1 MRPTAGQVFSSRY
14 ELVSRIA
21 IGGMG
26 EVWKANDSVIGRTV
40 AVKILKEE
48 YMGDP
53 GFRERFRAEARHAA
67 LVNHEG
73 IANVFDYG
81 EEDGSAYLVME
92 LVPGEALSS
101 VLDREK
107 ILPATKVLNY
117 VAQTAAALYAA
128 HQAGLVHR
136 DIKPGNLLITP
147 DGTVKITDFGIARLA
162 DQVPLTATGQV
173 MGTVQY
179 LAPEQAGGKPASPLT
194 DVYSL
199 GIVAYEA
206 LAGKRPF
213 RGESQV
219 AIALAQIKEAP
230 PALPSSIPEEVRA
243 LVMSCMAKKPEGR
256 PASAEALSLAASAL
270 ARGDIEAALALFP
283 SPAGPSSSEGASPES
298 SPSAR
303 LRELKESPPKLGR
316 KFWIFGGVGAAVALA
331 LIATSLTVLLQTPE
345 ENVLES
351 PIVTVVVEP
360 EIPLVAPP
368 VIAEVPLDSPVEV
381 VTVEVTEREIVGKT
395 RSQVEEVLTAKGLR
409 VDAITGNIA
418 PAPDRVATAY
428 RVNPQGVV
436 AQDTLIAVY
445 FYAAIP
451 QPPKPRSI
459 MVIPAGGPYEPGEEI
474 VLEWPGYAQCPSGFP
489 LVSYTL
495 QIVGGD
501 ILDNEG
507 ATVLDP
513 EQTAVN
519 VMLGEGESLK
529 ASYLVK
535 CGSLSS
541 PLSTELALTITPAE
555 PVAEDPPAEPVAEDP
570 PVE

>member
-1 MRPTAGQVFSSRY
+1 MRPTTGQVFGSRY

-40 AVKILKEE
+40 AIKILKDE
-48 YMGDP
+48 YMGDS

-81 EEDGSAYLVME
+81 EEEGSAYLVME
-92 LVPGEALSS
+92 MVPGEALSS
-101 VLDREK
+101 ILEREK
-107 ILPATKVLNY
+107 ILPASRVLSI
-117 VAQTAAALYAA
+117 VAQTASALHAA

-147 DGTVKITDFGIARLA
+147 DGSVKITDFGIARLA

-179 LAPEQAGGKPASPLT
+179 LAPEQAGGKPASPAT

-219 AIALAQIKEAP
+219 AIAMAQIKEKP
-230 PALPSSIPEEVRA
+230 PELPSSIPSAVRA

-256 PASAEALSLAASAL
+256 PASAQDLAQ
-270 ARGDIEAALALFP
+270 AALAL
-283 SPAGPSSSEGASPES
+283 SRGDDAAGLAFIPEPETEKPSSEKKKPTAVSTETSPVEI
-298 SPSAR
+298 PR
-303 LRELKESPPKLGR
+303 KLGR
-316 KFWIFGGVGAAVALA
+316 NFWLFSGIGAFVAIA
-331 LIATSLTVLLQTPE
+331 LIATSLTVLLQSPPSDVVEDPVVPVLPDTPE
-345 ENVLES
+345 VS
-351 PIVTVVVEP
+351 EP
-360 EIPLVAPP
+360 ETSVEEPETEEDIVP
-368 VIAEVPLDSPVEV
+368 EVT
-381 VTVEVTEREIVGKT
+381 TVEITQAEIVGKT
-395 RSQVEEVLTAKGLR
+395 QAQVQETLTQKGLR
-409 VDAITGNIA
+409 LDAITGNIA
-418 PAPDRVATAY
+418 PSQDLVATAY
-428 RVNPQGVV
+428 RVNPQGTV
-436 AQDTLIAVY
+436 ASNTLIAVY

-451 QPPKPRSI
+451 QPPKPRT
-459 MVIPAGGPYEPGEEI
+459 MVVTPAEGPWAPGDE
-474 VLEWPGYAQCPSGFP
+474 VLLEWPGYAQCPAGFD
-489 LVSYTL
+489 LVSYTI
-495 QIVGGD
+495 QIVGGE

-507 ATVLDP
+507 ATVLEP
-513 EQTAVN
+513 EQTAIN
-519 VMLGEGESLK
+519 VLLGEGESMT

-541 PLSTELALTITPAE
+541 PLSTELSIGITTPE
-555 PVAEDPPAEPVAEDP
+555 PETPEDP

>member
-1 MRPTAGQVFSSRY
+1 
-14 ELVSRIA
+14 
-21 IGGMG
+21 
-26 EVWKANDSVIGRTV
+26 
-40 AVKILKEE
+40 
-48 YMGDP
+48 
-53 GFRERFRAEARHAA
+53 
-67 LVNHEG
+67 
-73 IANVFDYG
+73 
-81 EEDGSAYLVME
+81 
-92 LVPGEALSS
+92 
-101 VLDREK
+101 
-107 ILPATKVLNY
+107 LNY

-345 ENVLES
+345 ESVLES
-351 PIVTVVVEP
+351 PIVTVVVDP
-360 EIPLVAPP
+360 EIPLVAPS